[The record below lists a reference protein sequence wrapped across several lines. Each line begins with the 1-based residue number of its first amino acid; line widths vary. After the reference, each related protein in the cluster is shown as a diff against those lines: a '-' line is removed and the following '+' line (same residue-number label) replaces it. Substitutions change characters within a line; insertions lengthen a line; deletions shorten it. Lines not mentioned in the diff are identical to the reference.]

1 MLSIARKLA
10 LLAVVGI
17 ASAGAVYTPAATAGV
32 AVGIGINVAPP
43 APVYEVVP
51 PPRPGYVWAPGY
63 WRWEG
68 HRHVWVHGY
77 WIPARPGFV
86 YHQPHWE
93 HYRDGWRFHEGY
105 WGH

>member
-1 MLSIARKLA
+1 MLILARKLA

-17 ASAGAVYTPAATAGV
+17 ASAGAVYAPSAEALQV
-32 AVGIGINVAPP
+32 AIGINVAPP
-43 APVYEVVP
+43 APVYEAVP

-68 HRHVWVHGY
+68 HRHVWTRGY

-86 YHQPHWE
+86 YHRAYWG
-93 HYRDGWRFHEGY
+93 HYRDGWRFHRGY